1 MVKFI
6 LTVSIIYVND
16 IARLIR
22 DRRIKDIWILTL
34 FTIFT
39 IIFGIFYLSDPYR
52 ESFIGKLFSLIKEE
66 Y

>member
-52 ESFIGKLFSLIKEE
+52 ESFIGKLFSLINEE